1 MSIPSPCL
9 NLCSMGGDG
18 YCEGCL
24 RTIEEIATWGT
35 LSDEEQLHI
44 ITEVIPERDYAQKSQ

>member
-9 NLCSMGGDG
+9 NLCSMGDDG

-44 ITEVIPERDYAQKSQ
+44 ITEVIPERDHAQKSQ